1 MRCTHCE
8 KCCRDTEMML
18 CETDLRRLERAGYAR
33 DGFSQMGEDGV
44 RRLRNKDGYCYFYDV
59 GAKRCSEYARRP
71 LGCVLYPV
79 NVSSEDEVVLD
90 ELCPEVDTVTS
101 DEFEEK
107 GRRLRM
113 LLDTIAAE
121 ARRPGSQG

>member
-18 CETDLRRLERAGYAR
+18 CEADLRRLERAGHAR
-33 DGFSQMGEDGV
+33 DGFSLVDEDGV
-44 RRLRNKDGYCYFYDV
+44 RRLRNKDGYCHFYDV
-59 GAKRCSEYARRP
+59 DAKRCSEYARRP

-79 NVSSEDEVVLD
+79 NMSSDGEVVLD
-90 ELCPEVDTVTS
+90 ELCPEADTVTS

-107 GRRLRM
+107 GRRLQM
-113 LLDTIAAE
+113 LLDTIATE
-121 ARRPGSQG
+121 ARRPRGQG